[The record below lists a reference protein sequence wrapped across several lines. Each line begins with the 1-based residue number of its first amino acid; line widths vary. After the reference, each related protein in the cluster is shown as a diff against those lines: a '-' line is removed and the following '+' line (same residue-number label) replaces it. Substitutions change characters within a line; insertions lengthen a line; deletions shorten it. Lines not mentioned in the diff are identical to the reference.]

1 MMVREQL
8 KRIGITDEEI
18 NIYTFLLKRGSS
30 KATVISKELGTARTT
45 VYRFLSSLHE
55 KGLVG
60 ENIQNNVRY
69 FYPIEPERIPE
80 IMQEKIKEIETI
92 IPQLQEIKNKTFEE
106 TNTELFKGK
115 EGIKS
120 VMKDILRAKKP
131 YTFIGETEKYFS
143 EIEIF
148 TIQWLKQV
156 EHNKIKGKLLCSE
169 EQNFKVAKTEEYK
182 FLPKELISNISTWT
196 YGEKTALFIWS
207 EPFYAVVINNKS
219 VTENNRKTFD
229 YLWKMSKKPSSQH
242 IQKTKLE

>member
-1 MMVREQL
+1 MVREQL
-8 KRIGITDEEI
+8 KRIGLTDEEI

-30 KATVISKELGTARTT
+30 KATIISKELGTARTT
-45 VYRFLSSLHE
+45 VYRFLSSLFE
-55 KGLVG
+55 KGLIG
-60 ENIQNNVRY
+60 ENIQNNVKY

-92 IPQLQEIKNKTFEE
+92 IPQLQEMKNEKFEE
-106 TNTELFKGK
+106 TNTELFKGR
-115 EGIKS
+115 EGMKS
-120 VMKDILRAKKP
+120 IMKDILRTKKP

-156 EHNKIKGKLLCSE
+156 EDNKMKGRLLCSE
-169 EQNFKVAKTEEYK
+169 KQNFKVAKTEEYRL
-182 FLPKELISNISTWT
+182 LPKELISNISTWT
-196 YGEKTALFIWS
+196 YGDKTALFIWL

-229 YLWKMSKKPSSQH
+229 YLWKISKRPSKKH
-242 IQKTKLE
+242 LAKTRI